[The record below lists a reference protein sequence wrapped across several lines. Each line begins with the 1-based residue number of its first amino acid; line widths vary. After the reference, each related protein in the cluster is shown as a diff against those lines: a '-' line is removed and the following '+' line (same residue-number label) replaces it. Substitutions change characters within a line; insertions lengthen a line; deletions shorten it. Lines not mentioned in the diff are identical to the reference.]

1 MTFFQK
7 KLLFTASVC
16 LLLFAAC
23 KKEDTAPHIHLDEPT
38 EGSIMRGEVHL
49 FSSLG
54 HPKLKPKQIG
64 EIFLLVPG
72 VNRSGY
78 GFVRPVDLDLNG
90 ENGFSDFNGFFRAQ
104 R

>member
-1 MTFFQK
+1 MCVTGI
-7 KLLFTASVC
+7 TNPAIYRREHN
-16 LLLFAAC
+16 AATTC
-23 KKEDTAPHIHLDEPT
+23 PFRITNPAIYRREHNAATTCP
-38 EGSIMRGEVHL
+38 L